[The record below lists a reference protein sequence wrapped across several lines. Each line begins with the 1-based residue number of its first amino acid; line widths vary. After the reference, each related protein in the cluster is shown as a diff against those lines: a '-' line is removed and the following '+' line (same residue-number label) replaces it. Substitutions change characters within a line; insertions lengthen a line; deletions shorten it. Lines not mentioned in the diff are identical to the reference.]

1 MRCRSCAPL
10 PEEIRR
16 AADLLERRWTVS
28 ILYVSHEG
36 AVRFNEFQQA
46 LGSIP
51 PATLAQRLADLEQ
64 AGLLE
69 LVDRV
74 VARVVAFRL
83 RRDDLVQK
91 LALAM
96 LPARLDVSLPH
107 RDRLADRSAALG
119 GDDDQACAR
128 RPLADQVP
136 LVLREVSLGRHLLF
150 LLSQWLFAG
159 GIPRELSHLVT

>member
-10 PEEIRR
+10 PEEVRR

-64 AGLLE
+64 AGLLKRAGI
-69 LVDRV
+69 D
-74 VARVVAFRL
+74 ARPPPVEYR
-83 RRDDLVQK
+83 
-91 LALAM
+91 
-96 LPARLDVSLPH
+96 PARRGRPPRALVGALS
-107 RDRLADRSAALG
+107 RFAAAG
-119 GDDDQACAR
+119 APAR
-128 RPLADQVP
+128 
-136 LVLREVSLGRHLLF
+136 
-150 LLSQWLFAG
+150 
-159 GIPRELSHLVT
+159 